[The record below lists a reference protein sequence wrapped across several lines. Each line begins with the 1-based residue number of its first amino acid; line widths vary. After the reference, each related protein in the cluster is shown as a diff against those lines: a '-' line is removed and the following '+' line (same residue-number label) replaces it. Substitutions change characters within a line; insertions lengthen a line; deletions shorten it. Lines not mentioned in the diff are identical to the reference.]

1 MFSKNGDDHRP
12 HVVHL
17 MMQQLWAEYVEANPD
32 AFKWQNARPLLN
44 VHPLQ
49 GGEPNDLFSKIR
61 GN

>member
-32 AFKWQNARPLLN
+32 AFK
-44 VHPLQ
+44 
-49 GGEPNDLFSKIR
+49 
-61 GN
+61 